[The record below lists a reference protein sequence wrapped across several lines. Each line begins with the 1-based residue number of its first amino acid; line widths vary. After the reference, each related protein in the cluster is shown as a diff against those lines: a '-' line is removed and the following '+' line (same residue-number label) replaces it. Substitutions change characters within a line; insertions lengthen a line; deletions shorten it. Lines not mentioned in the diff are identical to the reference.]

1 MAAGAAARIM
11 LVMTRSITS
20 SKVLL
25 IADRRGTSPDGP
37 SARVR
42 RFRIARLRLEGR
54 SPESAERFEHL
65 KRVYD

>member
-1 MAAGAAARIM
+1 MAAGAAARMM
-11 LVMTRSITS
+11 LVMTHPITS

-25 IADRRGTSPDGP
+25 IADRRGTSPAGP

-42 RFRIARLRLEGR
+42 RYRIARLRFEGR
-54 SPESAERFEHL
+54 SPEPAARFEHL

>member
-25 IADRRGTSPDGP
+25 IADRRGTSPEGP
-37 SARVR
+37 SAPVR
-42 RFRIARLRLEGR
+42 RYRIARLRLEGR
-54 SPESAERFEHL
+54 SPESAARFEHL